1 MSNTHTGVAQYT
13 IKRLLLP
20 LLGHPKA
27 SQLIKY
33 IVYLSLVVNFGFYL
47 VDDIESHIASLA
59 DDVPWSEIFTT
70 YATTIDGIA
79 WLGLVFLFEL
89 DTYALPDEAYKKWI
103 IRFIRGARMFCY
115 VSIAYA
121 AYGYTAETLENYQVT
136 EIQGLEDLCTLSAD
150 ERYIQLSVTEYE
162 KITSSN
168 CTQLSTQDTYFRIAD
183 ETSVIDEPTLSHI
196 QWLGWIDVLNAF
208 VWLIVVLLIDIEV
221 RLQDKDRFSGGV
233 LQSIRVSKT
242 FFYLVLIGN
251 GIIWIFTG
259 YGLYGWDAFLW
270 IFGFWA
276 IELNLA
282 EWERDRTLELSQ
294 QRPPTSV

>member
-1 MSNTHTGVAQYT
+1 MSTDLSVKRYT
-13 IKRLLLP
+13 VKGLLLP
-20 LLGHPKA
+20 LLGHPRA
-27 SQLIKY
+27 SQIIKY
-33 IVYLSLVVNFGFYL
+33 TVYGALVINFGLYL
-47 VDDIESHIASLA
+47 IDDIESHVASLA
-59 DDVPWSEIFTT
+59 DDAPWSEIFTT

-89 DTYALPDEAYKKWI
+89 DTYALPDEAYEKWT

-136 EIQGLEDLCTLSAD
+136 EIQGLNNLCTISTD
-150 ERYIQLSVTEYE
+150 DRYKQLSVTQYE
-162 KITSSN
+162 KVTPAN
-168 CTQLSTQDTYFRIAD
+168 CAELSVEDKYFQIAD
-183 ETSVIDEPTLSHI
+183 ETSVIDGPTLAHV

-221 RLQDKDRFSGGV
+221 RLQDRDRFSGAAV
-233 LQSIRVSKT
+233 QAIRVSKT

-251 GIIWIFTG
+251 GIIWIVTG
-259 YGLYGWDAFLW
+259 YGLYAWDAFLW

-282 EWERDRTLELSQ
+282 EWERDRTLELAKEQASQ
-294 QRPPTSV
+294 TVA